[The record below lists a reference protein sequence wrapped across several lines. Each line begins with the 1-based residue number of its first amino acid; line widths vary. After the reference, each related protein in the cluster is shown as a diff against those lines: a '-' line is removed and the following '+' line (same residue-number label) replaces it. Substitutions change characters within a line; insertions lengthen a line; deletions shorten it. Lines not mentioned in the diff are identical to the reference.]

1 VSRGSPSAGGQQW
14 RDRRSF
20 AIVPA
25 DEVESAYA
33 GTDVPGEFRSL
44 TEALGAEQPAVT

>member
-1 VSRGSPSAGGQQW
+1 MADP
-14 RDRRSF
+14 RSF

-25 DEVESAYA
+25 DEVENAYA

-44 TEALGAEQPAVT
+44 TAASAPSSSR